1 MKSVEKIAANA
12 AEKAVHSTT
21 RTKISQTW
29 FDSQTG
35 PIAQS
40 ICARARLPRSP
51 PPASSD
57 QKPAPKSAPPN
68 TA

>member
-1 MKSVEKIAANA
+1 MKRVDMIDS
-12 AEKAVHSTT
+12 KAVENAVHRTT
-21 RTKISQTW
+21 RTKMSQTW
-29 FDSQTG
+29 FASHTG

-40 ICARARLPRSP
+40 TNARARSPRSSW
-51 PPASSD
+51 PAVSD